1 MASLLFRS
9 ALSRAIRTVAATP
22 AVASTAAYNVQ
33 STRHISFA
41 HGSSLQSALRQRFHA
56 PALGG
61 SMMMPYQTSIYSA
74 ASPLGSA
81 TMRSLG
87 SPANKTQRRFN
98 SLQPK
103 RMKYRKKH
111 KGKIPIPIG
120 GSTKGTYVEFGD
132 YGLRI
137 KDGCRMTA
145 KQIQS
150 AHTAIK
156 RKIKTVKGSQIWT
169 RVFPDIPVTSKGGE
183 ARMGKG
189 KGSVDY
195 YATRVGINRI
205 IFEIGGGGL
214 RREHAKEAL
223 RLAAAKMPVPTEFV
237 IRADI
242 VKPPKVPR
250 PAPGATATPKK
261 AVKPESEVTLGVYH
275 KLSDHETFEK
285 RGEIVFDTEN
295 WASIQYTPLSTTPK
309 VAEILAKDFKLNLR
323 AAGTG
328 RYPTDDDHE
337 DSGDIEYADLPKHD
351 QEHEDQEVVVEDQH
365 EQEHGSSSQP
375 HGEEDVDPAVR
386 AAQELYMKGAAQAQA
401 KGPGSAA
408 FYQIK
413 LKDES
418 RKWEALSSVKSCL
431 LVASDFN
438 EEITLHLDAN
448 RRLYGFDYYTS
459 VDTCTEESQEVFQIQ
474 SLDQF
479 NHVKLDVAVGQTAP
493 RARYARAQTIKL
505 DETGKPEAE
514 KSFWQKY
521 WMYIVPA
528 LLMFLMAG
536 SEPEQTKPAAAAR

>member
-22 AVASTAAYNVQ
+22 SAPTAAAFNAQ

-61 SMMMPYQTSIYSA
+61 SSGLMPYQTSIYNA
-74 ASPLGSA
+74 TSPLGSA
-81 TMRSLG
+81 AMRSLG

-237 IRADI
+237 VRADI

-250 PAPGATATPKK
+250 PAPSAVPKTA
-261 AVKPESEVTLGVYH
+261 AKPQPVT
-275 KLSDHETFEK
+275 
-285 RGEIVFDTEN
+285 
-295 WASIQYTPLSTTPK
+295 
-309 VAEILAKDFKLNLR
+309 
-323 AAGTG
+323 
-328 RYPTDDDHE
+328 
-337 DSGDIEYADLPKHD
+337 
-351 QEHEDQEVVVEDQH
+351 
-365 EQEHGSSSQP
+365 
-375 HGEEDVDPAVR
+375 
-386 AAQELYMKGAAQAQA
+386 
-401 KGPGSAA
+401 SAA
-408 FYQIK
+408 P
-413 LKDES
+413 S
-418 RKWEALSSVKSCL
+418 TPSS
-431 LVASDFN
+431 
-438 EEITLHLDAN
+438 
-448 RRLYGFDYYTS
+448 
-459 VDTCTEESQEVFQIQ
+459 
-474 SLDQF
+474 
-479 NHVKLDVAVGQTAP
+479 
-493 RARYARAQTIKL
+493 
-505 DETGKPEAE
+505 
-514 KSFWQKY
+514 
-521 WMYIVPA
+521 
-528 LLMFLMAG
+528 
-536 SEPEQTKPAAAAR
+536 PAASA